1 MYSNTFSLF
10 SQPYLDQYNQCYKNI
25 VTLNILPN
33 GPLKQITR
41 QIKLNKLSP
50 FQVEGPCT
58 PIEKCTLALVSLNFN
73 NCIKNGCNLMTPD
86 EIPNLYSFLLSN
98 GYQIETQLTNMMN
111 QGEVKNSNKRLIC
124 NITYYG
130 NKQPNITYM
139 R

>member
-1 MYSNTFSLF
+1 MNSNFTIF
-10 SQPYLDQYNQCYKNI
+10 SQPYYDTYKQCYKNI
-25 VTLNILPN
+25 ITLNIIPN
-33 GPLKQITR
+33 GPLRQLTR

-58 PIEKCTLALVSLNFN
+58 PIEKCTLAFVSLNKYN
-73 NCIKNGCNLMTPD
+73 YCDLMTPD
-86 EIPNLYSFLLSN
+86 ELPNLYSFLLSN

-111 QGEVKNSNKRLIC
+111 QGEVKVSNKRLIT
-124 NITYYG
+124 NVTYYG

>member
-1 MYSNTFSLF
+1 MQSNFTIF
-10 SQPYLDQYNQCYKNI
+10 SQPYYDPYKQCYKHI
-25 VTLNILPN
+25 VTINSIPL
-33 GPLKQITR
+33 GPLQQLTK
-41 QIKLNKLSP
+41 QIKLNRLSP

-58 PIEKCTLALVSLNFN
+58 PIEKCTLALVSLV
-73 NCIKNGCNLMTPD
+73 NCSDLMTPD
-86 EIPNLYSFLLSN
+86 ELPNLYSFLLSN

-111 QGEVKNSNKRLIC
+111 QSVVKTNNNNKQLIC

>member
-1 MYSNTFSLF
+1 MSGNIFTIF
-10 SQPYLDQYNQCYKNI
+10 SQPYYDPYKQCYKNI
-25 VTLNILPN
+25 ITLNLLPN
-33 GPLKQITR
+33 GPLRQLTR

-58 PIEKCTLALVSLNFN
+58 PIDKCTLALVSIQSKT
-73 NCIKNGCNLMTPD
+73 NCYCDLMTPD
-86 EIPNLYSFLLSN
+86 ELPNLYSFLFSN

-111 QGEVKNSNKRLIC
+111 QGEVKSSNKRLVC
-124 NITYYG
+124 NASYYG